1 MKVLSIAE
9 TGYRATVEE
18 QDDTILWLNG
28 MFAGAGLDVTLLLRA
43 NAVNYTV
50 KGQDAS
56 GLSFGGVPM
65 GHAPRLDDDVAELTA
80 KGIDVYFVAE
90 DAADRGITAGDMI
103 AGVTPVGRGDLPGFI
118 DGFDQIWHW

>member
-1 MKVLSIAE
+1 MKVLSVVE

-28 MFAGAGLDVTLLLRA
+28 MFAGAGLDVTILLRA

-56 GLSFGGVPM
+56 GLSIGGVAVS
-65 GHAPRLDDDVAELTA
+65 HAPRLDDDVADLVA
-80 KGIDVYFVAE
+80 KGIDVFYLAE
-90 DAADRGITAGDMI
+90 DAEVRGIGTKDMI
-103 AGVTPVGRGDLPGFI
+103 DGVQALPVSEAAGFV